1 MADKS
6 KKKKRKG
13 ERPDGLIQVSLKI
26 GYKPDGKPDRKYFYG
41 HSRAEAER
49 KRDAYKARLDQG
61 LKLDPNITVQ
71 QWVEMFLETYRP
83 KVNEVYKKSD
93 AAPYNRLVKEIG
105 FRRVVDVTEAELQRC
120 LNKVGGM
127 SFSTVNKYQQAIK
140 RVFKRAVKNKLI
152 RDNPAEDLITPNYT
166 KGTHRALERWEIE
179 HILANWNTPASH
191 MGLAVMIMML
201 CGLRRGEMMALD
213 WDAVDMKNRTLV
225 VRQTAVINVNQIQI
239 EQRAKTDAGLRILP
253 ICKALYAA
261 LDSVPEAQRVGP
273 VCKSTSGKHMTEAGV
288 SGTLATF
295 CRALERILNGEEPL
309 QRGRR
314 TDREKAKGENL
325 PEKPRIQFKFT
336 AHDLR
341 HTYATALYDAGVPVK
356 AAQYF
361 LGHSDIKIT
370 LELYTHLSRERAAA
384 SRNKMVKYL
393 DDWLDSRVRSS
404 FLMEAPNP
412 EDIQIHPEI
421 DPETW

>member
-83 KVNEVYKKSD
+83 KVNDAYKKND
-93 AAPYNRLVKEIG
+93 ATPYKRLVKEIG

-120 LNKVGGM
+120 MNKVSGM
-127 SFSTVNKYQQAIK
+127 SYSTVDKYQQAIK

-152 RDNPAEDLITPNYT
+152 KDSPAEDLIMPNYT
-166 KGTHRALERWEIE
+166 KGTHRALERWEVE
-179 HILANWNTPASH
+179 HILANWDNPASH
-191 MGLAVMIMML
+191 MGLSVMVMML

-213 WDAVDMKNRTLV
+213 WDSIDMEARTLT
-225 VRQTAVINVNQIQI
+225 VRQTAVINVNQVFI

-253 ICKALYAA
+253 ICKALYDA
-261 LDSVPEAQRVGP
+261 LDAVPKERRVGP
-273 VCKSTSGKHMTEAGV
+273 VCKSTTGTRLSETGV

-295 CRALERILNGEEPL
+295 CRVMERLLNGEDPL

-361 LGHSDIKIT
+361 LGHADIKIT
-370 LELYTHLSRERAAA
+370 LDLYTHLSREREVA
-384 SRNKMVKYL
+384 SRNQMVKYL
-393 DDWLDSRVRSS
+393 DQWLDDRVRTS
-404 FLMEAPNP
+404 FLNTPEMPENP
-412 EDIQIHPEI
+412 
-421 DPETW
+421 